1 MLEVNETYLDRLSEA
16 VYSLLNGRPAAP
28 VELPPDHP
36 QDELRQLAGYVNS
49 LIAEYGTLSAGIS
62 SVARGNLDFTIGKGK
77 LEALQQ
83 LKTLQG
89 NLRHLTWKTQRIAGG
104 DFEQKVDFMGDFS
117 SAFNSMTRQLK
128 EAFEKIEKQNEEL
141 SEAYRAYGCRNTEM
155 AQKVDEICTKY
166 GLNKVGDGISPDTT
180 EEMFTALDVRSM
192 VRDSGNEDVTTSNPS
207 YSADGNFEFWG
218 ATTVSGVDYP
228 IEYRVYRAMKQTLST
243 AYWEIENTSDYQW
256 SNYVTT
262 AGTDVLI
269 AVGQNNSLVLTD
281 TGDSVV
287 VIVVMNATTGDTQTG
302 KATLEAFANTFD
314 LSLAPRTRNAPVET
328 TAPTE
333 SGTAIPEAYQPVIAK
348 YATALTEHW
357 GGEACSNADI
367 SILVSYAT
375 SPSELGYALLD
386 LDNDGTDEL
395 VIANDAERQV
405 IYDLYSLVDGKLVHV
420 FTGWDRNSYELR
432 EGYRILN
439 IGSNGAASADY
450 VYCHLSNGQLV
461 TDSLIRFDAATDP
474 DHPWFRG
481 TGENDLAPIT
491 DENWSE
497 DEIYSAAASLPIAI
511 TSFADDSAGS
521 YDPSLAD
528 YEGYLS
534 TIDTSSI
541 KYYAL
546 RDLDGDG
553 QDELLLYNSGET
565 LMKVAAIQN
574 GTAQEILSG
583 NVLDLCEG
591 NVLEAWEGGSG
602 AEQRTYY
609 RVENHT
615 AVPFECIIYNIDEN
629 QCYRDS
635 SYDFYEENLTP
646 ITEEEYNRVVNTYP
660 GMSFWDCNPKPLEKM
675 NSADSSAGD
684 DAQLLANYGG
694 YLSSIDTY
702 WIKYYALRDL
712 DGDGQDELLL
722 FNRDKTL
729 SNVAGVLNGTARE
742 ILSGSSLYL
751 CAGNVLEYWG
761 EGSGGSGC
769 TYYQVENKTAVPIES
784 ITYRGNND
792 QWYRDRD
799 FDFMKEDLTPI
810 TNEEYQRIV
819 DSYPRMTMSD
829 CNARALPEI

>member
-1 MLEVNETYLDRLSEA
+1 MKSQVICGALNTVNPTPAQRARMRAALEAQLPAEKPHRRGAHQQKASSQRWWTIIPAAAALFA
-16 VYSLLNGRPAAP
+16 VVLLGIFVLGRTDKTPPSMSNVPTAPLTLESLL
-28 VELPPDHP
+28 
-36 QDELRQLAGYVNS
+36 
-49 LIAEYGTLSAGIS
+49 
-62 SVARGNLDFTIGKGK
+62 
-77 LEALQQ
+77 
-83 LKTLQG
+83 
-89 NLRHLTWKTQRIAGG
+89 
-104 DFEQKVDFMGDFS
+104 S
-117 SAFNSMTRQLK
+117 SANYKASMEIKDYVQSYNATGDVD
-128 EAFEKIEKQNEEL
+128 ETL

-180 EEMFTALDVRSM
+180 EEMFTALNVRSM
-192 VRDSGNEDVTTSNPS
+192 VKASGNGDVTTSNPS

-302 KATLEAFANTFD
+302 KAALEALANTFD
-314 LSLAPRTRNAPVET
+314 LSLAPRTQNAPVET

-348 YATALTEHW
+348 YVTALTEHW

-367 SILVSYAT
+367 SLLVSYAT

-497 DEIYSAAASLPIAI
+497 DEIYSAAASLPITI
-511 TSFADDSAGS
+511 TPFADASAGS
-521 YDPSLAD
+521 YDPALAD

-534 TIDTSSI
+534 IIDTSSI

-565 LMKVAAIQN
+565 LTKVAAIQN

-635 SYDFYEENLTP
+635 NYDFYEENLTP

-660 GMSFWDCNPKPLEKM
+660 GMSFWDCNPKPLEKI

-819 DSYPRMTMSD
+819 DTYPRMTMSD

>member
-1 MLEVNETYLDRLSEA
+1 MKSQVICDALNTVNLTPAQRARMRAALEAQLPAEKPHRRGAHQQKASSQRWWTII
-16 VYSLLNGRPAAP
+16 PAAAALFA
-28 VELPPDHP
+28 VVLLGIFVLGRTDKTPPSMSNVP
-36 QDELRQLAGYVNS
+36 TAPLTLES
-49 LIAEYGTLSAGIS
+49 L
-62 SVARGNLDFTIGKGK
+62 
-77 LEALQQ
+77 Q
-83 LKTLQG
+83 
-89 NLRHLTWKTQRIAGG
+89 
-104 DFEQKVDFMGDFS
+104 S
-117 SAFNSMTRQLK
+117 SANYKASMEIKDYVQSYNATGDVD
-128 EAFEKIEKQNEEL
+128 ETL

-166 GLNKVGDGISPDTT
+166 GLNKVGDEISPDTT
-180 EEMFTALDVRSM
+180 EEMFTALNVRSM
-192 VRDSGNEDVTTSNPS
+192 VKASGNGDVTTSNPS

-228 IEYRVYRAMKQTLST
+228 IEYRAYRAMKQTLST

-302 KATLEAFANTFD
+302 KAALEAFANTFD
-314 LSLAPRTRNAPVET
+314 LSLAPRTRNDPVET
-328 TAPTE
+328 TAPTAPTE
-333 SGTAIPEAYQPVIAK
+333 NGTAIPEAYQPVIAK
-348 YATALTEHW
+348 YVTALTEHW

-395 VIANDAERQV
+395 IIANDAERQV

-481 TGENDLAPIT
+481 TGENDLVPIT

-497 DEIYSAAASLPIAI
+497 DEIYSASASLPIAI

-521 YDPSLAD
+521 YDPALAD

-534 TIDTSSI
+534 IIDTSSI

-635 SYDFYEENLTP
+635 NYDFYEENLTP

-784 ITYRGNND
+784 ITYHGNND

-819 DSYPRMTMSD
+819 DTYPRMTMSD

>member
-1 MLEVNETYLDRLSEA
+1 MKSQVICDALNTVNPTPAQRARMRAALEAQLPAEKPHRRGAHQQKASSQRWWTII
-16 VYSLLNGRPAAP
+16 PAAAALFA
-28 VELPPDHP
+28 VVLLGIFVLGRTDKTPPSMSNVP
-36 QDELRQLAGYVNS
+36 TAPLTLES
-49 LIAEYGTLSAGIS
+49 L
-62 SVARGNLDFTIGKGK
+62 
-77 LEALQQ
+77 Q
-83 LKTLQG
+83 
-89 NLRHLTWKTQRIAGG
+89 
-104 DFEQKVDFMGDFS
+104 S
-117 SAFNSMTRQLK
+117 SANYKASMEIKDYVQGYNATGDVD
-128 EAFEKIEKQNEEL
+128 ETL

-180 EEMFTALDVRSM
+180 EEMFTALNVRSM
-192 VRDSGNEDVTTSNPS
+192 VRDSGNGDVTTSNPS

-302 KATLEAFANTFD
+302 KAALEAFANTFD
-314 LSLAPRTRNAPVET
+314 LSLAPRTQKAPVET

-348 YATALTEHW
+348 YITALTEHW

-367 SILVSYAT
+367 SLLVSYVT

-395 VIANDAERQV
+395 IIANDAERQV

-481 TGENDLAPIT
+481 TSENDLAPIT

-521 YDPSLAD
+521 YDPALAD

-565 LMKVAAIQN
+565 LTKVAAIQN

-583 NVLDLCEG
+583 NVLDLCKG
-591 NVLEAWEGGSG
+591 NVLEAWDGGSG

-635 SYDFYEENLTP
+635 NYDFYEENLTP

-660 GMSFWDCNPKPLEKM
+660 DMSFWDCNPKPLEKM
-675 NSADSSAGD
+675 NSADSSAAE
-684 DAQLLANYGG
+684 DAQLLANYEG

-819 DSYPRMTMSD
+819 DTYPRMTMSD

>member
-1 MLEVNETYLDRLSEA
+1 MKSQVICGALNTVNPTPAQRARMRAALEAQLPAEKPRRRGAHQQKASSQRWWTII
-16 VYSLLNGRPAAP
+16 PAAAALFA
-28 VELPPDHP
+28 VVLLGIFVLGRTDKTPPSMSNVP
-36 QDELRQLAGYVNS
+36 TAPLTLES
-49 LIAEYGTLSAGIS
+49 L
-62 SVARGNLDFTIGKGK
+62 
-77 LEALQQ
+77 Q
-83 LKTLQG
+83 
-89 NLRHLTWKTQRIAGG
+89 
-104 DFEQKVDFMGDFS
+104 S
-117 SAFNSMTRQLK
+117 SANYKASMEIKDYVQSYNATGDVD
-128 EAFEKIEKQNEEL
+128 ETL

-180 EEMFTALDVRSM
+180 EEMFTALNVRSM
-192 VRDSGNEDVTTSNPS
+192 VRDSGNGDVTTSNPS

-333 SGTAIPEAYQPVIAK
+333 SGTVIPEAYQPVIAK
-348 YATALTEHW
+348 YVTALTEHW

-395 VIANDAERQV
+395 IIANDAERQV

-497 DEIYSAAASLPIAI
+497 DEIYSAAASLPIVI
-511 TSFADDSAGS
+511 TPFADASAGS
-521 YDPSLAD
+521 YDPALAD

-635 SYDFYEENLTP
+635 NYDFYEENLTP

-675 NSADSSAGD
+675 NSADSSAAE

-784 ITYRGNND
+784 ITYHGNND

-819 DSYPRMTMSD
+819 DTYPRMTMSD

>member
-1 MLEVNETYLDRLSEA
+1 MKSQVICDALNTVNPTPAQRARMRAALEAQLPAEKPHRRGAHQQKASSQRWWTII
-16 VYSLLNGRPAAP
+16 PAAAALFA
-28 VELPPDHP
+28 VVLLGIFVLGRTDKTPPSMSNVP
-36 QDELRQLAGYVNS
+36 TEPLTLES
-49 LIAEYGTLSAGIS
+49 L
-62 SVARGNLDFTIGKGK
+62 
-77 LEALQQ
+77 Q
-83 LKTLQG
+83 
-89 NLRHLTWKTQRIAGG
+89 
-104 DFEQKVDFMGDFS
+104 S
-117 SAFNSMTRQLK
+117 SANYKASMEIKDYVQSYNATGDVD
-128 EAFEKIEKQNEEL
+128 ETL

-192 VRDSGNEDVTTSNPS
+192 VRDSGNGDVTTSNPS

-228 IEYRVYRAMKQTLST
+228 IEYRAYRAMKQTLST

-348 YATALTEHW
+348 YVTALTEHW

-367 SILVSYAT
+367 SLLVSYAT

-395 VIANDAERQV
+395 IIANDAERQV

-481 TGENDLAPIT
+481 TSENDLAPIT

-497 DEIYSAAASLPIAI
+497 DEIYSAAASLPIVI
-511 TSFADDSAGS
+511 TPFADASAGS
-521 YDPSLAD
+521 YDPALAD

-629 QCYRDS
+629 QCYRDNN
-635 SYDFYEENLTP
+635 YDFYEEDLTP

-675 NSADSSAGD
+675 NSADSSAAE

-819 DSYPRMTMSD
+819 DTYPRMTMSD

>member
-1 MLEVNETYLDRLSEA
+1 MKSQVICGALNTVNPTPAQRARMRAALEAQLPAEKPHRRGAHQQKASSQRWWTIIPAAAALFAVVLLGIFVLGRTDKTPPSMSNVPTAPLTLESLQSSANYKASMEIKDYVQSYNATGDVDETLSE
-16 VYSLLNGRPAAP
+16 S
-28 VELPPDHP
+28 
-36 QDELRQLAGYVNS
+36 
-49 LIAEYGTLSAGIS
+49 
-62 SVARGNLDFTIGKGK
+62 
-77 LEALQQ
+77 
-83 LKTLQG
+83 
-89 NLRHLTWKTQRIAGG
+89 
-104 DFEQKVDFMGDFS
+104 
-117 SAFNSMTRQLK
+117 
-128 EAFEKIEKQNEEL
+128 
-141 SEAYRAYGCRNTEM
+141 YRAYGCRNTEM

-180 EEMFTALDVRSM
+180 EEMFTALNVRSM
-192 VRDSGNEDVTTSNPS
+192 VKASGNGDVTTSNPS

-256 SNYVTT
+256 SNSVTT

-281 TGDSVV
+281 TGDSVI

-314 LSLAPRTRNAPVET
+314 LSLAPRTQNAPVET

-348 YATALTEHW
+348 YVTALTEHW

-367 SILVSYAT
+367 SILVSYVT

-432 EGYRILN
+432 EGFRILN

-521 YDPSLAD
+521 YAPALAD

-553 QDELLLYNSGET
+553 QNELLLYNSGET

-635 SYDFYEENLTP
+635 NYDFYEENLTP

-729 SNVAGVLNGTARE
+729 SNVAGVQNGTARE

-784 ITYRGNND
+784 ITYHGNND

-819 DSYPRMTMSD
+819 DTYPRMTMSD

>member
-1 MLEVNETYLDRLSEA
+1 MKSQVICDALNAVNPTPAQRARMRAALEAQLPAEKPHRRGAHQQKASSQRWWTII
-16 VYSLLNGRPAAP
+16 PAAAALFA
-28 VELPPDHP
+28 VVLLGIFVLGRTDKTPPSMSNVP
-36 QDELRQLAGYVNS
+36 TEPLTLES
-49 LIAEYGTLSAGIS
+49 L
-62 SVARGNLDFTIGKGK
+62 
-77 LEALQQ
+77 Q
-83 LKTLQG
+83 
-89 NLRHLTWKTQRIAGG
+89 
-104 DFEQKVDFMGDFS
+104 S
-117 SAFNSMTRQLK
+117 SANYKASMEIKDYVQSYNATGDVD
-128 EAFEKIEKQNEEL
+128 ETL

-180 EEMFTALDVRSM
+180 EEMFTALNVRSM
-192 VRDSGNEDVTTSNPS
+192 VKVSGNGDVTTSNPS

-228 IEYRVYRAMKQTLST
+228 IEYRVYRAMKQSLST

-302 KATLEAFANTFD
+302 KAALEAFANTFD

-348 YATALTEHW
+348 YVTALTEHW

-367 SILVSYAT
+367 SLLVSYAT

-395 VIANDAERQV
+395 IIANDAERQV

-497 DEIYSAAASLPIAI
+497 DEIYSTAASLPIAI
-511 TSFADDSAGS
+511 TSFADDSVGS
-521 YDPSLAD
+521 YDPALAD

-583 NVLDLCEG
+583 NVLDICEG

-635 SYDFYEENLTP
+635 NYDFYEENLMP

-769 TYYQVENKTAVPIES
+769 TYYQVENKAAVPIES
-784 ITYRGNND
+784 IIYRGNND

-819 DSYPRMTMSD
+819 DTYPRMTMSD

>member
-1 MLEVNETYLDRLSEA
+1 MKSQVICGALNTVNPTPAQRARMRAALEAQLPAEKPHRRGAHQQKASSQRWWTII
-16 VYSLLNGRPAAP
+16 PAAAALFA
-28 VELPPDHP
+28 VVLLGIFVLGRTDKTPPSMSNVP
-36 QDELRQLAGYVNS
+36 TEPLTLES
-49 LIAEYGTLSAGIS
+49 L
-62 SVARGNLDFTIGKGK
+62 
-77 LEALQQ
+77 Q
-83 LKTLQG
+83 
-89 NLRHLTWKTQRIAGG
+89 
-104 DFEQKVDFMGDFS
+104 S
-117 SAFNSMTRQLK
+117 SANYKASMEIKDYVQSYNATGDVD
-128 EAFEKIEKQNEEL
+128 ETL

-155 AQKVDEICTKY
+155 AQKVDETCTKY

-180 EEMFTALDVRSM
+180 EEMFTALNVRSM
-192 VRDSGNEDVTTSNPS
+192 VRDSGNGDVTTSNPS

-281 TGDSVV
+281 TGNSVV

-302 KATLEAFANTFD
+302 KATLEALANTFD

-348 YATALTEHW
+348 YVTALTEHW

-395 VIANDAERQV
+395 IIANDAERQV

-432 EGYRILN
+432 EGFRILN

-521 YDPSLAD
+521 YDPALAD

-565 LMKVAAIQN
+565 LTKVAAIQN

-635 SYDFYEENLTP
+635 NYDFYEENLTP

-792 QWYRDRD
+792 QWYRDRN

-819 DSYPRMTMSD
+819 DTYSRMTMSD

>member
-1 MLEVNETYLDRLSEA
+1 MKSQVICGALNTVNPTPAQRARMRAALEAQLPAEKPHRRGAHQQKASSQRWWTII
-16 VYSLLNGRPAAP
+16 PAAAAL
-28 VELPPDHP
+28 VAVVLLGIFVLGRTDKTPPSMSNVP
-36 QDELRQLAGYVNS
+36 TEPLTLES
-49 LIAEYGTLSAGIS
+49 L
-62 SVARGNLDFTIGKGK
+62 
-77 LEALQQ
+77 Q
-83 LKTLQG
+83 
-89 NLRHLTWKTQRIAGG
+89 
-104 DFEQKVDFMGDFS
+104 S
-117 SAFNSMTRQLK
+117 SANYKASMEIKDYVQSYNATGDVD
-128 EAFEKIEKQNEEL
+128 ETL

-166 GLNKVGDGISPDTT
+166 GLNKVGNGISPDTT
-180 EEMFTALDVRSM
+180 EEMFTALNVRSM
-192 VRDSGNEDVTTSNPS
+192 VRDSGNGDVTTSNPS

-218 ATTVSGVDYP
+218 ATTVSGVDYA
-228 IEYRVYRAMKQTLST
+228 IEYRAYRAMKQTLST

-269 AVGQNNSLVLTD
+269 AVGQSNSLVLTD

-302 KATLEAFANTFD
+302 KAALEAFANTFD

-348 YATALTEHW
+348 YVTALTEHW

-367 SILVSYAT
+367 SLLVSYAT

-395 VIANDAERQV
+395 IIANDAERQV

-497 DEIYSAAASLPIAI
+497 DEIYSTAASLPIAI
-511 TSFADDSAGS
+511 TSFADDSVGS
-521 YDPSLAD
+521 YDPALAD

-602 AEQRTYY
+602 AEKRTYY

-635 SYDFYEENLTP
+635 NYDFYEENLTP

-819 DSYPRMTMSD
+819 DTYPRMTMSD

>member
-1 MLEVNETYLDRLSEA
+1 MKSQVICDALNTVNPTPAQRARMRAALEAQLPAEKPHRRGAHQQKASTPRWWTIIPAAAALFAVVLLGIFVLGRTDKTPPSMSNVPTAALTLESLQSSANYKASMEIKDYVQSCNATGDVDETLSE
-16 VYSLLNGRPAAP
+16 S
-28 VELPPDHP
+28 
-36 QDELRQLAGYVNS
+36 
-49 LIAEYGTLSAGIS
+49 
-62 SVARGNLDFTIGKGK
+62 
-77 LEALQQ
+77 
-83 LKTLQG
+83 
-89 NLRHLTWKTQRIAGG
+89 
-104 DFEQKVDFMGDFS
+104 
-117 SAFNSMTRQLK
+117 
-128 EAFEKIEKQNEEL
+128 
-141 SEAYRAYGCRNTEM
+141 YRAYGCRNTEM

-180 EEMFTALDVRSM
+180 EEMFTALNVRSM
-192 VRDSGNEDVTTSNPS
+192 VRDSGNGDVTTSNPS

-314 LSLAPRTRNAPVET
+314 LSLAPRTQNAPVET

-348 YATALTEHW
+348 YVTALTEHW

-395 VIANDAERQV
+395 IIANDAERQV
-405 IYDLYSLVDGKLVHV
+405 IYDLYSLVNGKLVHV

-432 EGYRILN
+432 EGFRILN

-497 DEIYSAAASLPIAI
+497 DEVYNSAASLPIAI
-511 TSFADDSAGS
+511 TPFADNSAGS
-521 YDPSLAD
+521 YDPALAD

-546 RDLDGDG
+546 CDLDGDG

-565 LMKVAAIQN
+565 LTKVAAIQN
-574 GTAQEILSG
+574 GIAQEILSG
-583 NVLDLCEG
+583 NVLALCEG
-591 NVLEAWEGGSG
+591 NVLEEWDGGSG
-602 AEQRTYY
+602 AERRTYY

-635 SYDFYEENLTP
+635 NYDFYEENLTP

-675 NSADSSAGD
+675 NSADSSAAE

-819 DSYPRMTMSD
+819 DTYPRMTMSD

>member
-1 MLEVNETYLDRLSEA
+1 MKSQVICDALNTVNLTPAQRARMRAALEAQLPAEKSHRRGAHQQKASSQRWWTII
-16 VYSLLNGRPAAP
+16 PAAAALFA
-28 VELPPDHP
+28 VVLLGIFVLGRTDKTPPSMSNVP
-36 QDELRQLAGYVNS
+36 TAPLTLES
-49 LIAEYGTLSAGIS
+49 L
-62 SVARGNLDFTIGKGK
+62 
-77 LEALQQ
+77 Q
-83 LKTLQG
+83 
-89 NLRHLTWKTQRIAGG
+89 
-104 DFEQKVDFMGDFS
+104 S
-117 SAFNSMTRQLK
+117 SANYKASMEIKDYVQGYNATGDVD
-128 EAFEKIEKQNEEL
+128 ETL

-180 EEMFTALDVRSM
+180 EEMFTALNVRSM
-192 VRDSGNEDVTTSNPS
+192 VKASGNGDVTTSNPS

-218 ATTVSGVDYP
+218 ATRVSGVDYA
-228 IEYRVYRAMKQTLST
+228 IEYRAYRAMKQTLST

-302 KATLEAFANTFD
+302 KAALEAFANTFD
-314 LSLAPRTRNAPVET
+314 LSLAPRTQKAPVET

-333 SGTAIPEAYQPVIAK
+333 SGTAIPEAYQPVVAK
-348 YATALTEHW
+348 YVTALTEHW

-395 VIANDAERQV
+395 IIANDAERQV

-432 EGYRILN
+432 EGFRILN

-481 TGENDLAPIT
+481 TSENDLAPIT

-521 YDPSLAD
+521 YDPALAD

-583 NVLDLCEG
+583 NVLDICEG

-635 SYDFYEENLTP
+635 NYDFYEENLTP

-675 NSADSSAGD
+675 NSADSSAAE

-819 DSYPRMTMSD
+819 DTYPRMTMSD

>member
-1 MLEVNETYLDRLSEA
+1 MKSQVICDALNTVNPTPAQRARMRAALEAQLPAEKPHRRGAHQQKASSQRWWTII
-16 VYSLLNGRPAAP
+16 PAAAALFA
-28 VELPPDHP
+28 VVLLGIFVLGRTDKTPPSMSNVP
-36 QDELRQLAGYVNS
+36 TAPLTLES
-49 LIAEYGTLSAGIS
+49 L
-62 SVARGNLDFTIGKGK
+62 
-77 LEALQQ
+77 Q
-83 LKTLQG
+83 
-89 NLRHLTWKTQRIAGG
+89 
-104 DFEQKVDFMGDFS
+104 S
-117 SAFNSMTRQLK
+117 SANYKASMEIKDYVQSYNATGDVD
-128 EAFEKIEKQNEEL
+128 ETL

-192 VRDSGNEDVTTSNPS
+192 VRDSGNGDVTTSNPS

-348 YATALTEHW
+348 YVTALTEHW

-367 SILVSYAT
+367 SLLVSYAT

-395 VIANDAERQV
+395 IIANDAERQV

-497 DEIYSAAASLPIAI
+497 DEIYSAAASLPIVI
-511 TSFADDSAGS
+511 TPFADASAGS
-521 YDPSLAD
+521 YDPALAD

-565 LMKVAAIQN
+565 LTKVAAIQN

-629 QCYRDS
+629 QCYRDNN
-635 SYDFYEENLTP
+635 YDFYEEDLTP

-675 NSADSSAGD
+675 NSADSSAAE

-784 ITYRGNND
+784 ITYHGNND

>member
-1 MLEVNETYLDRLSEA
+1 MKSQVICGALNTVNPTPAQRARMRAALEAQLPAEKPPRRGAHQQKASSQRWWTII
-16 VYSLLNGRPAAP
+16 PAAAALFA
-28 VELPPDHP
+28 VVLLGIFVLGRTDKTPPSMSNVP
-36 QDELRQLAGYVNS
+36 TAPLTLES
-49 LIAEYGTLSAGIS
+49 L
-62 SVARGNLDFTIGKGK
+62 
-77 LEALQQ
+77 Q
-83 LKTLQG
+83 
-89 NLRHLTWKTQRIAGG
+89 
-104 DFEQKVDFMGDFS
+104 S
-117 SAFNSMTRQLK
+117 SANYKASMEIKDYVQSYNATGDVD
-128 EAFEKIEKQNEEL
+128 ETL

-166 GLNKVGDGISPDTT
+166 GLNKVGNGISPDTT
-180 EEMFTALDVRSM
+180 EEMFTALNVRSM
-192 VRDSGNEDVTTSNPS
+192 VRDSGNGDVTTSNPS

-314 LSLAPRTRNAPVET
+314 LSLAPRTQNAPVET

-348 YATALTEHW
+348 YVTALTEHW

-367 SILVSYAT
+367 SLLVSYAT

-395 VIANDAERQV
+395 IIANDAERQV

-432 EGYRILN
+432 EGFRILN

-497 DEIYSAAASLPIAI
+497 DEIYSTAASLPIAI
-511 TSFADDSAGS
+511 TPFADASAGS
-521 YDPSLAD
+521 YDPALAD

-629 QCYRDS
+629 QCYRDNN
-635 SYDFYEENLTP
+635 YDFYEEDLTP

-675 NSADSSAGD
+675 NSADSSAAE

-784 ITYRGNND
+784 ITYHGNND

-819 DSYPRMTMSD
+819 DTYPRMTMSD

>member
-1 MLEVNETYLDRLSEA
+1 MKSQVICGALNTVNPTPAQRARMRAALEAQLPAEKPRRRGAHQQKASSQRWWTII
-16 VYSLLNGRPAAP
+16 PAAAALFA
-28 VELPPDHP
+28 VVLLGIFVLGRTDKTPPSMSNVP
-36 QDELRQLAGYVNS
+36 TAPLTLES
-49 LIAEYGTLSAGIS
+49 L
-62 SVARGNLDFTIGKGK
+62 
-77 LEALQQ
+77 Q
-83 LKTLQG
+83 
-89 NLRHLTWKTQRIAGG
+89 
-104 DFEQKVDFMGDFS
+104 S
-117 SAFNSMTRQLK
+117 SANYKASMEIKDYVQSYNATGDVD
-128 EAFEKIEKQNEEL
+128 ETL

-180 EEMFTALDVRSM
+180 EEMFTALNVRSM
-192 VRDSGNEDVTTSNPS
+192 VKASGNGDVTTSNPS

-228 IEYRVYRAMKQTLST
+228 IEYRAYRAMKQTLST

-302 KATLEAFANTFD
+302 KAALEAFANTFD
-314 LSLAPRTRNAPVET
+314 LSLAPRTRNDPVET
-328 TAPTE
+328 TAPTAPTE
-333 SGTAIPEAYQPVIAK
+333 NGTAIPEAYQPVIAK
-348 YATALTEHW
+348 YVTALTEHW

-395 VIANDAERQV
+395 IIANDAERQV

-481 TGENDLAPIT
+481 TGENDLVPIT

-497 DEIYSAAASLPIAI
+497 DEIYSASASLPIAI

-521 YDPSLAD
+521 YDPALAD

-534 TIDTSSI
+534 IIDTSSI

-635 SYDFYEENLTP
+635 NYDFYEENLTP

-784 ITYRGNND
+784 ITYHGNND

-819 DSYPRMTMSD
+819 DTYPRMTMSD

>member
-1 MLEVNETYLDRLSEA
+1 MKSQVICGALNTVNPTPAQRARMRAALEAQLPAEKPHRRGAHQQKASSQRWWTII
-16 VYSLLNGRPAAP
+16 PAAAALFA
-28 VELPPDHP
+28 VVLLGIFVLGRTDKTPPSMSNVP
-36 QDELRQLAGYVNS
+36 TAPLTLES
-49 LIAEYGTLSAGIS
+49 L
-62 SVARGNLDFTIGKGK
+62 
-77 LEALQQ
+77 Q
-83 LKTLQG
+83 
-89 NLRHLTWKTQRIAGG
+89 
-104 DFEQKVDFMGDFS
+104 S
-117 SAFNSMTRQLK
+117 SANYKASMEIKDYVQSYNATGDVD
-128 EAFEKIEKQNEEL
+128 ETL

-180 EEMFTALDVRSM
+180 EEMFTALNVRSM
-192 VRDSGNEDVTTSNPS
+192 VRDSGNGDVTTSNPS

-228 IEYRVYRAMKQTLST
+228 IEYRAYRAMKQTLST

-281 TGDSVV
+281 TGNSVV

-302 KATLEAFANTFD
+302 KAALEAFANTFD

-348 YATALTEHW
+348 YITALTEHW

-497 DEIYSAAASLPIAI
+497 DEIYSASASLPIAI

-521 YDPSLAD
+521 YDPALAD

-541 KYYAL
+541 DYYAL

-635 SYDFYEENLTP
+635 NYDFYEENLTP

-819 DSYPRMTMSD
+819 DTYSRMTMSD

>member
-1 MLEVNETYLDRLSEA
+1 MKSQVICGALNTVNPTPAQRARMRAALEAQLPAEKPHRRGAHQQKASSQRWWTII
-16 VYSLLNGRPAAP
+16 PAAAALFA
-28 VELPPDHP
+28 VVLLGIFVLGRTDKTPPSMSNVP
-36 QDELRQLAGYVNS
+36 TAPLTLES
-49 LIAEYGTLSAGIS
+49 L
-62 SVARGNLDFTIGKGK
+62 
-77 LEALQQ
+77 Q
-83 LKTLQG
+83 
-89 NLRHLTWKTQRIAGG
+89 
-104 DFEQKVDFMGDFS
+104 S
-117 SAFNSMTRQLK
+117 SANYKASMEIKDYVQSYNATGDVD
-128 EAFEKIEKQNEEL
+128 ETL

-192 VRDSGNEDVTTSNPS
+192 VRDSGNGDVTTSNPS

-348 YATALTEHW
+348 YVTALTEHW

-367 SILVSYAT
+367 SLLVSYAT

-395 VIANDAERQV
+395 IIANDAERQV

-497 DEIYSAAASLPIAI
+497 DEIYSAAASLPIVI
-511 TSFADDSAGS
+511 TPFADASAGS
-521 YDPSLAD
+521 YDPALAD

-565 LMKVAAIQN
+565 LTKVAAIQN

-635 SYDFYEENLTP
+635 NYDFYEENLTP

-660 GMSFWDCNPKPLEKM
+660 GMSFWDCNPKPLEKI
-675 NSADSSAGD
+675 NSADSSAAE

-819 DSYPRMTMSD
+819 DTYPRMTMSD

>member
-1 MLEVNETYLDRLSEA
+1 MKSQVICDALNTVNPTPAQRARMRAALEAQLPAEKPHRRGAHQQKASTPRWWTIIPAAAALFAVVLLGIFVLGRTDKTPPSMSNVPTAPLTLESLQSSANYKASMEIKDYVQSYNATGDVDETLSE
-16 VYSLLNGRPAAP
+16 S
-28 VELPPDHP
+28 
-36 QDELRQLAGYVNS
+36 
-49 LIAEYGTLSAGIS
+49 
-62 SVARGNLDFTIGKGK
+62 
-77 LEALQQ
+77 
-83 LKTLQG
+83 
-89 NLRHLTWKTQRIAGG
+89 
-104 DFEQKVDFMGDFS
+104 
-117 SAFNSMTRQLK
+117 
-128 EAFEKIEKQNEEL
+128 
-141 SEAYRAYGCRNTEM
+141 YRAYGCRNTEM

-180 EEMFTALDVRSM
+180 EEMFTALNVRSM
-192 VRDSGNEDVTTSNPS
+192 VKASGNGDVTTSNPS

-218 ATTVSGVDYP
+218 ATAVSGVDYP

-281 TGDSVV
+281 TGDSVI

-348 YATALTEHW
+348 YVTALTEHW

-395 VIANDAERQV
+395 IIANDAERQV
-405 IYDLYSLVDGKLVHV
+405 IYDLYSLVNGKLVHV

-432 EGYRILN
+432 EGFRILN

-497 DEIYSAAASLPIAI
+497 DEVYNSAASLPIAI
-511 TSFADDSAGS
+511 TPFADNSAGS
-521 YDPSLAD
+521 YDPALAD

-546 RDLDGDG
+546 CDLDGDG

-565 LMKVAAIQN
+565 LTKVAAIQN
-574 GTAQEILSG
+574 GIAQEILSG
-583 NVLDLCEG
+583 NVLALCEG
-591 NVLEAWEGGSG
+591 NVLEEWDGGSG
-602 AEQRTYY
+602 AERRTYY

-635 SYDFYEENLTP
+635 NYDFYEENLTP

-675 NSADSSAGD
+675 NSADSSAAE

-819 DSYPRMTMSD
+819 DTYPRMTMSD

>member
-1 MLEVNETYLDRLSEA
+1 MKSQVICDALNTVNPTPAQIARMRAALEAQLPAEKPHRRGAHQQKVSSQRWWTII
-16 VYSLLNGRPAAP
+16 PAAAALFA
-28 VELPPDHP
+28 VVLLGIFVLGRTDKTPPSMSNVP
-36 QDELRQLAGYVNS
+36 TEPLTLES
-49 LIAEYGTLSAGIS
+49 L
-62 SVARGNLDFTIGKGK
+62 
-77 LEALQQ
+77 Q
-83 LKTLQG
+83 
-89 NLRHLTWKTQRIAGG
+89 
-104 DFEQKVDFMGDFS
+104 S
-117 SAFNSMTRQLK
+117 SANYKASMEIKDYVQSYNATGDVD
-128 EAFEKIEKQNEEL
+128 ETL

-166 GLNKVGDGISPDTT
+166 GLNKVGNGISPDTT
-180 EEMFTALDVRSM
+180 EEMFTALNVRSM
-192 VRDSGNEDVTTSNPS
+192 VRDSGNGDVTTSNPS

-218 ATTVSGVDYP
+218 ATTVSGVDYA
-228 IEYRVYRAMKQTLST
+228 IEYRAYRAMKQTLST

-269 AVGQNNSLVLTD
+269 AVGQSNSLVLTD

-302 KATLEAFANTFD
+302 KAALEAFANTFD

-348 YATALTEHW
+348 YVTALTEHW

-367 SILVSYAT
+367 SLLVSYAT

-395 VIANDAERQV
+395 IIANDAERQV

-497 DEIYSAAASLPIAI
+497 DEIYSTAASLPIAI
-511 TSFADDSAGS
+511 TSFADDSVGS
-521 YDPSLAD
+521 YDPARAD

-635 SYDFYEENLTP
+635 NYDFYEENLTP

-675 NSADSSAGD
+675 NSADSSAAE

-819 DSYPRMTMSD
+819 DTYPRMTMSD

>member
-1 MLEVNETYLDRLSEA
+1 MKSQVICDALNAVNPTPAQRARMRAALEAQLPAEKPHRRGAHQQKASSQRWWTII
-16 VYSLLNGRPAAP
+16 PAAAALFA
-28 VELPPDHP
+28 VVLLGIFVLGRTDKTPPSMSNVP
-36 QDELRQLAGYVNS
+36 TEPLTLES
-49 LIAEYGTLSAGIS
+49 L
-62 SVARGNLDFTIGKGK
+62 
-77 LEALQQ
+77 Q
-83 LKTLQG
+83 
-89 NLRHLTWKTQRIAGG
+89 
-104 DFEQKVDFMGDFS
+104 S
-117 SAFNSMTRQLK
+117 SANYKASMEIKDYVQSYNATGDVD
-128 EAFEKIEKQNEEL
+128 ETL

-180 EEMFTALDVRSM
+180 EEMFTALNVRSM
-192 VRDSGNEDVTTSNPS
+192 VKVSGNGDVTTSNPS

-228 IEYRVYRAMKQTLST
+228 IEYRVYRAMKQSLST

-302 KATLEAFANTFD
+302 KAALEAFANTFD

-348 YATALTEHW
+348 YVTALTEHW

-367 SILVSYAT
+367 SLLVSYVT

-395 VIANDAERQV
+395 IIANDAERQV

-497 DEIYSAAASLPIAI
+497 DEIYSTAASLPIAI
-511 TSFADDSAGS
+511 TSFADDSVGS
-521 YDPSLAD
+521 YDPALAD

-583 NVLDLCEG
+583 NVLDICEG

-635 SYDFYEENLTP
+635 NYDFYEENLTP

-675 NSADSSAGD
+675 NSADSSAAE

-792 QWYRDRD
+792 QWYRDGD

-819 DSYPRMTMSD
+819 DTYPRMTMSD

>member
-1 MLEVNETYLDRLSEA
+1 MKSQVICDALNAVNPTPAQRARMRAALEAQLPAEKPPRRGAHQQKASSQRWWTII
-16 VYSLLNGRPAAP
+16 PAAAALFA
-28 VELPPDHP
+28 VVLLGIFVLGRTDKTPPSMSNVP
-36 QDELRQLAGYVNS
+36 TAPLTLES
-49 LIAEYGTLSAGIS
+49 L
-62 SVARGNLDFTIGKGK
+62 
-77 LEALQQ
+77 Q
-83 LKTLQG
+83 
-89 NLRHLTWKTQRIAGG
+89 
-104 DFEQKVDFMGDFS
+104 S
-117 SAFNSMTRQLK
+117 SANYKASMEIKDYVQSYNATGDVD
-128 EAFEKIEKQNEEL
+128 ETL

-166 GLNKVGDGISPDTT
+166 GLNKVGNGISPDTT
-180 EEMFTALDVRSM
+180 EEMFTALNVRSM
-192 VRDSGNEDVTTSNPS
+192 VKASGNGDVTTSNPS

-218 ATTVSGVDYP
+218 AITVSGVDYP

-314 LSLAPRTRNAPVET
+314 LSLAPRTQNAPVET

-348 YATALTEHW
+348 YVTALTEHW

-367 SILVSYAT
+367 SLLVSYAT

-395 VIANDAERQV
+395 IIANDAERQV

-432 EGYRILN
+432 EGFRILN

-497 DEIYSAAASLPIAI
+497 DEIYSTAASLPIAI
-511 TSFADDSAGS
+511 TPFADASAGS
-521 YDPSLAD
+521 YDPALAD

-635 SYDFYEENLTP
+635 NYDFYEENLTP

-675 NSADSSAGD
+675 NSADSSAAE

-784 ITYRGNND
+784 ITYHGNND

-819 DSYPRMTMSD
+819 DTYPRMTMSD

>member
-1 MLEVNETYLDRLSEA
+1 MKSQVICDALNTVNPTPAQIARMRAALEAQLPAEKPHRRGAHQQKVSSQRWWTII
-16 VYSLLNGRPAAP
+16 PAAAALFA
-28 VELPPDHP
+28 VVLLGIFVLGRTDKTPPSMSNVP
-36 QDELRQLAGYVNS
+36 TAPLTLES
-49 LIAEYGTLSAGIS
+49 L
-62 SVARGNLDFTIGKGK
+62 
-77 LEALQQ
+77 Q
-83 LKTLQG
+83 
-89 NLRHLTWKTQRIAGG
+89 
-104 DFEQKVDFMGDFS
+104 S
-117 SAFNSMTRQLK
+117 SANYKASMEIKDYVQSYNATGDVD
-128 EAFEKIEKQNEEL
+128 ETL

-192 VRDSGNEDVTTSNPS
+192 VRDSGNGDVTTSNPS

-314 LSLAPRTRNAPVET
+314 LSLAPRTRNAPAET

-348 YATALTEHW
+348 YVTALTEHW

-367 SILVSYAT
+367 SLLVSYAT

-395 VIANDAERQV
+395 IIANDAERQV

-497 DEIYSAAASLPIAI
+497 DEIYSAAASLPIVI
-511 TSFADDSAGS
+511 TPFADASAGS
-521 YDPSLAD
+521 YDPALAD

-565 LMKVAAIQN
+565 LTKVAAIQN

-635 SYDFYEENLTP
+635 NYDFYEENLTP

-660 GMSFWDCNPKPLEKM
+660 GMSFWDCNPKPLEKI
-675 NSADSSAGD
+675 NSADSSAAE

-819 DSYPRMTMSD
+819 DTYPRMTMSD

>member
-1 MLEVNETYLDRLSEA
+1 MKSQVICDALNTVNPTPAQRARMRAALEAQLPAEKPHRRGAHQQKASSQRWWTII
-16 VYSLLNGRPAAP
+16 PAAAALFA
-28 VELPPDHP
+28 VVLLGIFVLGRTDKTPPSMSNVP
-36 QDELRQLAGYVNS
+36 TAPLTLES
-49 LIAEYGTLSAGIS
+49 L
-62 SVARGNLDFTIGKGK
+62 
-77 LEALQQ
+77 Q
-83 LKTLQG
+83 
-89 NLRHLTWKTQRIAGG
+89 
-104 DFEQKVDFMGDFS
+104 S
-117 SAFNSMTRQLK
+117 SANYKASMEIKDYVQSYNATGDVD
-128 EAFEKIEKQNEEL
+128 ETL

-192 VRDSGNEDVTTSNPS
+192 VKASGNGDVTTSNPS

-218 ATTVSGVDYP
+218 AITVSGVDYP

-302 KATLEAFANTFD
+302 KAALEALANTFD

-333 SGTAIPEAYQPVIAK
+333 RGTAIPEAYQPVIAK
-348 YATALTEHW
+348 YVTALTEHW

-367 SILVSYAT
+367 SLLVSYAT

-432 EGYRILN
+432 EDFRILN

-481 TGENDLAPIT
+481 TSENDLAPIT

-497 DEIYSAAASLPIAI
+497 DEVYNSAASLPIAI
-511 TSFADDSAGS
+511 TPFADNSAGS
-521 YDPSLAD
+521 YDPALAD

-565 LMKVAAIQN
+565 LTKVAAIQN

-635 SYDFYEENLTP
+635 NYDFYEENLTP

-675 NSADSSAGD
+675 NSADSSAAE

-769 TYYQVENKTAVPIES
+769 TYYQVENKAAVPIES

-810 TNEEYQRIV
+810 TNEEHQRIV
-819 DSYPRMTMSD
+819 DTYPRMTMSD

>member
-1 MLEVNETYLDRLSEA
+1 MKSQVICGALNTVNPTPAQRARMRAALEAQLPAEKPPRRGAHQQKASSQRWWTII
-16 VYSLLNGRPAAP
+16 PAAAALFA
-28 VELPPDHP
+28 VVLLGIFVLGRTDKTPPSMSNVP
-36 QDELRQLAGYVNS
+36 TAPLTLES
-49 LIAEYGTLSAGIS
+49 L
-62 SVARGNLDFTIGKGK
+62 
-77 LEALQQ
+77 Q
-83 LKTLQG
+83 
-89 NLRHLTWKTQRIAGG
+89 
-104 DFEQKVDFMGDFS
+104 S
-117 SAFNSMTRQLK
+117 SANYKASMEIKDYVQSYNATGDVD
-128 EAFEKIEKQNEEL
+128 ETL

-180 EEMFTALDVRSM
+180 EEMFTALNVRSM
-192 VRDSGNEDVTTSNPS
+192 VKASGNGDVTTSNPS

-218 ATTVSGVDYP
+218 AITVSGVDYP

-314 LSLAPRTRNAPVET
+314 LSLAPRTQNAPVET

-348 YATALTEHW
+348 YVTALTEHW

-367 SILVSYAT
+367 SLLVSYAT

-395 VIANDAERQV
+395 IIANDAERQV

-432 EGYRILN
+432 EGFRILN

-497 DEIYSAAASLPIAI
+497 DEIYSTAASLPIAI
-511 TSFADDSAGS
+511 TPFADASAGS
-521 YDPSLAD
+521 YDPALAD

-591 NVLEAWEGGSG
+591 NVLEEWDGGSG

-635 SYDFYEENLTP
+635 NYDFYEENLTP

-675 NSADSSAGD
+675 NSADSSAAE

-784 ITYRGNND
+784 ITYHGNND

-819 DSYPRMTMSD
+819 DTYPRMTMSD

>member
-1 MLEVNETYLDRLSEA
+1 MKSQVICGALNTVNPTPAQRARMRAALEAQLPAEKPHRRGAHQQKASSQRWWTIIPAAAALFA
-16 VYSLLNGRPAAP
+16 VVLLGIFVLGRTDKTPPSMSNVPTEPLTLESLLSLANYKASMEIKDYVQSYNATGD
-28 VELPPDHP
+28 V
-36 QDELRQLAGYVNS
+36 DE
-49 LIAEYGTLSAGIS
+49 T
-62 SVARGNLDFTIGKGK
+62 
-77 LEALQQ
+77 
-83 LKTLQG
+83 
-89 NLRHLTWKTQRIAGG
+89 
-104 DFEQKVDFMGDFS
+104 
-117 SAFNSMTRQLK
+117 
-128 EAFEKIEKQNEEL
+128 L

-180 EEMFTALDVRSM
+180 EEMFTALNVRSM
-192 VRDSGNEDVTTSNPS
+192 VKASGNGDVTTSNPS

-243 AYWEIENTSDYQW
+243 AYWEIENTSDYRW

-269 AVGQNNSLVLTD
+269 AVGQSNSLVLTD

-302 KATLEAFANTFD
+302 KAALETFANTFD
-314 LSLAPRTRNAPVET
+314 LSLAPRTQNAPVET

-333 SGTAIPEAYQPVIAK
+333 NGTAIPEAYQPVIAK
-348 YATALTEHW
+348 YVTALTEHW

-367 SILVSYAT
+367 SILVSYVT

-395 VIANDAERQV
+395 VITNDAERQV

-432 EGYRILN
+432 EGFRILN

-511 TSFADDSAGS
+511 TPFADASAGS
-521 YDPSLAD
+521 YDPALAD

-541 KYYAL
+541 DYYAL

-635 SYDFYEENLTP
+635 NYDFYEENLTP

-819 DSYPRMTMSD
+819 DTYSRMTMSD

>member
-1 MLEVNETYLDRLSEA
+1 MKSQVICDALNTVNPTPAQRARMRAALEAQLPAEKPHRRGAHQQKASSQRWWTII
-16 VYSLLNGRPAAP
+16 PAAAALFA
-28 VELPPDHP
+28 VVLLGIFVLGRTDKTPPSMSNVP
-36 QDELRQLAGYVNS
+36 TAPLTLES
-49 LIAEYGTLSAGIS
+49 L
-62 SVARGNLDFTIGKGK
+62 
-77 LEALQQ
+77 Q
-83 LKTLQG
+83 
-89 NLRHLTWKTQRIAGG
+89 
-104 DFEQKVDFMGDFS
+104 S
-117 SAFNSMTRQLK
+117 SANYKASMEIKDYVQSYNATGDVD
-128 EAFEKIEKQNEEL
+128 ETL

-192 VRDSGNEDVTTSNPS
+192 VRDSGNGDVTTSNPS

-348 YATALTEHW
+348 YVTALTEHW

-367 SILVSYAT
+367 SLLVSYAT

-395 VIANDAERQV
+395 IIANDAERQV

-497 DEIYSAAASLPIAI
+497 DEIYSAAASLPIVI
-511 TSFADDSAGS
+511 TPFADASAGS
-521 YDPSLAD
+521 YDPALAD

-565 LMKVAAIQN
+565 LTKVAAIQN

-615 AVPFECIIYNIDEN
+615 AVPFECIIYNVDEN
-629 QCYRDS
+629 QCYRDNN
-635 SYDFYEENLTP
+635 YDFYEEDLTP

-742 ILSGSSLYL
+742 ILNGSSLYL

-819 DSYPRMTMSD
+819 DTYPRMTMSD

>member
-1 MLEVNETYLDRLSEA
+1 MKSQVICGALNTVNPTPAQRARMRAALEAQLPAEKPPRRGAHQQKASSQRWWTII
-16 VYSLLNGRPAAP
+16 PAAAALFA
-28 VELPPDHP
+28 VVLLGIFVLGRTDKTPPSMSNVP
-36 QDELRQLAGYVNS
+36 TEPLTLES
-49 LIAEYGTLSAGIS
+49 L
-62 SVARGNLDFTIGKGK
+62 
-77 LEALQQ
+77 Q
-83 LKTLQG
+83 
-89 NLRHLTWKTQRIAGG
+89 
-104 DFEQKVDFMGDFS
+104 S
-117 SAFNSMTRQLK
+117 SANYKASMEIKDYVQSYNATGDVD
-128 EAFEKIEKQNEEL
+128 ETL

-180 EEMFTALDVRSM
+180 EEMFTALNVRSM
-192 VRDSGNEDVTTSNPS
+192 VKASGNGDVTTSNPS

-228 IEYRVYRAMKQTLST
+228 IEYRAYRAMKQTLST

-269 AVGQNNSLVLTD
+269 AAGQSNSLVLTD

-302 KATLEAFANTFD
+302 KAALEAFANTFD
-314 LSLAPRTRNAPVET
+314 LSLAPRTRNDPVET
-328 TAPTE
+328 TAPTAPTE
-333 SGTAIPEAYQPVIAK
+333 NGTAIPEAYQPVIAK
-348 YATALTEHW
+348 YVTALTEHW

-497 DEIYSAAASLPIAI
+497 DEIYSAAASLPITI
-511 TSFADDSAGS
+511 TPFADASAGS
-521 YDPSLAD
+521 YDPALAD

-534 TIDTSSI
+534 IIDTSSI

-635 SYDFYEENLTP
+635 NYDFYEENLTP

-675 NSADSSAGD
+675 NSADSSAAE

-819 DSYPRMTMSD
+819 DTYPRMTMSD

>member
-1 MLEVNETYLDRLSEA
+1 MKSQVICDALNAVNPTPAQRARMRAALEAQLPAEKPHRRGAHQQKASSQRWWTII
-16 VYSLLNGRPAAP
+16 PAAAALFA
-28 VELPPDHP
+28 VVLLGIFVLGRTDKTPPSMSNVP
-36 QDELRQLAGYVNS
+36 TEPLTLES
-49 LIAEYGTLSAGIS
+49 L
-62 SVARGNLDFTIGKGK
+62 
-77 LEALQQ
+77 Q
-83 LKTLQG
+83 
-89 NLRHLTWKTQRIAGG
+89 
-104 DFEQKVDFMGDFS
+104 S
-117 SAFNSMTRQLK
+117 SANYKASMEIKDYVQSYNATGDVD
-128 EAFEKIEKQNEEL
+128 ETL

-180 EEMFTALDVRSM
+180 EEMFTALNVRSM
-192 VRDSGNEDVTTSNPS
+192 VKVSGNGDVTTSNPS

-228 IEYRVYRAMKQTLST
+228 IEYRVYRAMKQSLST

-302 KATLEAFANTFD
+302 KAALEAFANTFD

-348 YATALTEHW
+348 YVTALTEHW

-367 SILVSYAT
+367 SLLVSYAT

-395 VIANDAERQV
+395 IIANDAERQV

-497 DEIYSAAASLPIAI
+497 DEIYSTAASLPIAI
-511 TSFADDSAGS
+511 TSFADDSVGS
-521 YDPSLAD
+521 YDPALAD

-583 NVLDLCEG
+583 NVLDICEG

-635 SYDFYEENLTP
+635 NYDFYEENLTP

-660 GMSFWDCNPKPLEKM
+660 GMSFWDCNPKLLEKM

-819 DSYPRMTMSD
+819 DTYPRMTMSD

>member
-1 MLEVNETYLDRLSEA
+1 MKSQVICGALNTVNPTPAQRARMRAALEAQLPAEKPPRRGAHQQKASSQRWWTII
-16 VYSLLNGRPAAP
+16 PAAAALFA
-28 VELPPDHP
+28 VVLLGIFVLGRTDKTPPSMSNVP
-36 QDELRQLAGYVNS
+36 TAPLTLES
-49 LIAEYGTLSAGIS
+49 L
-62 SVARGNLDFTIGKGK
+62 
-77 LEALQQ
+77 Q
-83 LKTLQG
+83 
-89 NLRHLTWKTQRIAGG
+89 
-104 DFEQKVDFMGDFS
+104 S
-117 SAFNSMTRQLK
+117 SANYKASMEIKDYVQSYNATGDVD
-128 EAFEKIEKQNEEL
+128 ETL

-166 GLNKVGDGISPDTT
+166 GLNKVGNGISPDTT
-180 EEMFTALDVRSM
+180 EEMFTALNVRSM
-192 VRDSGNEDVTTSNPS
+192 VKASGNGDVTTSNPS

-218 ATTVSGVDYP
+218 AITVSGVDYP

-314 LSLAPRTRNAPVET
+314 LSLAPRTQNAPVET

-348 YATALTEHW
+348 YVTALTEHW

-367 SILVSYAT
+367 SLLVSYAT

-395 VIANDAERQV
+395 IIANDAERQV

-497 DEIYSAAASLPIAI
+497 DEIYSAAASLPITI
-511 TSFADDSAGS
+511 TPFADASAGS
-521 YDPSLAD
+521 YDPALAD

-635 SYDFYEENLTP
+635 NYDFYEENLTP

-675 NSADSSAGD
+675 NSADSSAAE

-784 ITYRGNND
+784 ITYHGNND

-819 DSYPRMTMSD
+819 DTYPRMTMSD

>member
-1 MLEVNETYLDRLSEA
+1 MKSQVICDALNTVNLTPAQRARMRAALEAQLPAEKPHRRGAHQQKASSQRWWTII
-16 VYSLLNGRPAAP
+16 PAAAALFA
-28 VELPPDHP
+28 VVLLGIFVLGRTDKTPPSMSNVP
-36 QDELRQLAGYVNS
+36 TAPLTLES
-49 LIAEYGTLSAGIS
+49 L
-62 SVARGNLDFTIGKGK
+62 
-77 LEALQQ
+77 Q
-83 LKTLQG
+83 
-89 NLRHLTWKTQRIAGG
+89 
-104 DFEQKVDFMGDFS
+104 S
-117 SAFNSMTRQLK
+117 SANYKASMEIKDYVQSYNATGDVD
-128 EAFEKIEKQNEEL
+128 ETL

-180 EEMFTALDVRSM
+180 EEMFTALNVRSM
-192 VRDSGNEDVTTSNPS
+192 VRDSGNGDVTTSNPS

-269 AVGQNNSLVLTD
+269 AAGQSNSLVLTD

-302 KATLEAFANTFD
+302 KAALEAFANTFD
-314 LSLAPRTRNAPVET
+314 LSLAPRTRNDPVET
-328 TAPTE
+328 TAPTAPTE
-333 SGTAIPEAYQPVIAK
+333 NGTAIPEAYQPVIAK
-348 YATALTEHW
+348 YVTALTEHW

-395 VIANDAERQV
+395 IIANDAERQV

-497 DEIYSAAASLPIAI
+497 DEIYSAAASLPITI
-511 TSFADDSAGS
+511 TPFADASAGS
-521 YDPSLAD
+521 YDPALAD

-553 QDELLLYNSGET
+553 QNELLLYNSGET
-565 LMKVAAIQN
+565 LTKVAAIQN

-635 SYDFYEENLTP
+635 NYDFYEENLMP

-742 ILSGSSLYL
+742 ILNGSSLYL

-819 DSYPRMTMSD
+819 DTYPRMTMSD

>member
-1 MLEVNETYLDRLSEA
+1 MKSQVICDALNTVNPTSSQIARMRAALEAQLPAEKPHRRGAHQQKASSQRWWTII
-16 VYSLLNGRPAAP
+16 PAAAALFA
-28 VELPPDHP
+28 VVLLGIFVLGRTDKTPPSMSNVP
-36 QDELRQLAGYVNS
+36 TAPLTLES
-49 LIAEYGTLSAGIS
+49 L
-62 SVARGNLDFTIGKGK
+62 
-77 LEALQQ
+77 Q
-83 LKTLQG
+83 
-89 NLRHLTWKTQRIAGG
+89 
-104 DFEQKVDFMGDFS
+104 S
-117 SAFNSMTRQLK
+117 SANYKASMEIKDYVQSYNATGDVD
-128 EAFEKIEKQNEEL
+128 ETL

-180 EEMFTALDVRSM
+180 EEMFTALNVRSM
-192 VRDSGNEDVTTSNPS
+192 VKASGNGDVTTSNPS
-207 YSADGNFEFWG
+207 YSADGNFEF
-218 ATTVSGVDYP
+218 
-228 IEYRVYRAMKQTLST
+228 
-243 AYWEIENTSDYQW
+243 
-256 SNYVTT
+256 
-262 AGTDVLI
+262 
-269 AVGQNNSLVLTD
+269 
-281 TGDSVV
+281 
-287 VIVVMNATTGDTQTG
+287 
-302 KATLEAFANTFD
+302 
-314 LSLAPRTRNAPVET
+314 
-328 TAPTE
+328 
-333 SGTAIPEAYQPVIAK
+333 
-348 YATALTEHW
+348 W

-395 VIANDAERQV
+395 IIANDAERQV
-405 IYDLYSLVDGKLVHV
+405 IYDLYSLVDGKVVHV

-439 IGSNGAASADY
+439 VGSSGAASADY
-450 VYCHLSNGQLV
+450 AYCHLSRGQLV

-511 TSFADDSAGS
+511 TPFADDSAGS
-521 YDPSLAD
+521 YDPALAD

-546 RDLDGDG
+546 RDLDGDW

-565 LMKVAAIQN
+565 LTKVAAIQN
-574 GTAQEILSG
+574 GIAQEILSG
-583 NVLDLCEG
+583 NVLALCEG
-591 NVLEAWEGGSG
+591 NVLEEWDGGSG

-635 SYDFYEENLTP
+635 NYDFYEEDLTP

-729 SNVAGVLNGTARE
+729 SNVAGVQNGTARE

-819 DSYPRMTMSD
+819 DTYPRMTMSD

>member
-1 MLEVNETYLDRLSEA
+1 MKSQVICDALNAVNPTPAQRPRMRAALEAQLPAEKPHRRGAHQQKASSQRWWTII
-16 VYSLLNGRPAAP
+16 PAAAALFA
-28 VELPPDHP
+28 VVLLGIFVLGRTDKTPPSMSNVP
-36 QDELRQLAGYVNS
+36 TEPLTLES
-49 LIAEYGTLSAGIS
+49 L
-62 SVARGNLDFTIGKGK
+62 
-77 LEALQQ
+77 Q
-83 LKTLQG
+83 
-89 NLRHLTWKTQRIAGG
+89 
-104 DFEQKVDFMGDFS
+104 S
-117 SAFNSMTRQLK
+117 SANYKASMEIKDYVQSYNATGDVD
-128 EAFEKIEKQNEEL
+128 ETL

-180 EEMFTALDVRSM
+180 EEMFTALNVRSM
-192 VRDSGNEDVTTSNPS
+192 VRDSGNGDVTTSNPS

-218 ATTVSGVDYP
+218 ATTVSGVDYA
-228 IEYRVYRAMKQTLST
+228 IEYRAYRAMKQTLST

-262 AGTDVLI
+262 AGTGVLI

-333 SGTAIPEAYQPVIAK
+333 SGTAIPGAYQPVIAK
-348 YATALTEHW
+348 YVTALTEHW

-367 SILVSYAT
+367 SILVSYVT

-395 VIANDAERQV
+395 IIANDAERQV

-497 DEIYSAAASLPIAI
+497 DEIYSASASLPIAI

-521 YDPSLAD
+521 YDPALAD

-565 LMKVAAIQN
+565 LTKVAAIQN

-635 SYDFYEENLTP
+635 NYDFYEENLTP
-646 ITEEEYNRVVNTYP
+646 ITEEEYNRVVNAYP
-660 GMSFWDCNPKPLEKM
+660 GMSFWDCNPKPLEKI
-675 NSADSSAGD
+675 NSADSSAAE

-819 DSYPRMTMSD
+819 DTYPRMTMSD

>member
-1 MLEVNETYLDRLSEA
+1 MKSQVICGALNTVNPTPAQRARMRAALEAQLPAEKPRRRGAHQQKASSQRWWTII
-16 VYSLLNGRPAAP
+16 PAAAALFA
-28 VELPPDHP
+28 VVLLGIFVLGRTDKTPPSMSNVP
-36 QDELRQLAGYVNS
+36 TAPLTLES
-49 LIAEYGTLSAGIS
+49 L
-62 SVARGNLDFTIGKGK
+62 
-77 LEALQQ
+77 Q
-83 LKTLQG
+83 
-89 NLRHLTWKTQRIAGG
+89 
-104 DFEQKVDFMGDFS
+104 S
-117 SAFNSMTRQLK
+117 SANYKASMEIKDYVQSYNATGDVD
-128 EAFEKIEKQNEEL
+128 ETL

-180 EEMFTALDVRSM
+180 EEMFTALNVRSM
-192 VRDSGNEDVTTSNPS
+192 VKASGNGDVTTSNPS

-228 IEYRVYRAMKQTLST
+228 IEYRAYRAMKQTLST

-302 KATLEAFANTFD
+302 KAALEAFANTFD
-314 LSLAPRTRNAPVET
+314 LSLAPRTRNDPVET
-328 TAPTE
+328 TAPTAPTE
-333 SGTAIPEAYQPVIAK
+333 NGTAIPEAYQPVIAK
-348 YATALTEHW
+348 YVTALTEHW

-481 TGENDLAPIT
+481 TGENDLVPIT

-497 DEIYSAAASLPIAI
+497 DEIYSASASLPIAI

-521 YDPSLAD
+521 YDPALAD

-534 TIDTSSI
+534 IIDTSSI

-635 SYDFYEENLTP
+635 NYDFYEENLTP

-784 ITYRGNND
+784 ITYHGNND

-819 DSYPRMTMSD
+819 DTYPRMTMSD

>member
-1 MLEVNETYLDRLSEA
+1 MKSQVICDALNTVNLTPAQRARMRAALEA
-16 VYSLLNGRPAAP
+16 QLLAEKPHRRGAHQQKASSQRWWTIIPAAAALFA
-28 VELPPDHP
+28 VVLLGIFVLGRTDKTPPSMSNVP
-36 QDELRQLAGYVNS
+36 TAPLTLES
-49 LIAEYGTLSAGIS
+49 L
-62 SVARGNLDFTIGKGK
+62 
-77 LEALQQ
+77 Q
-83 LKTLQG
+83 
-89 NLRHLTWKTQRIAGG
+89 
-104 DFEQKVDFMGDFS
+104 S
-117 SAFNSMTRQLK
+117 SANYKASMEIKDYVQSYNATGDVD
-128 EAFEKIEKQNEEL
+128 ETL

-166 GLNKVGDGISPDTT
+166 GLNKVGNGISPDTT
-180 EEMFTALDVRSM
+180 EEMFTALNVRSM
-192 VRDSGNEDVTTSNPS
+192 VRDSGSGDVTTSNPS

-228 IEYRVYRAMKQTLST
+228 IEYRAYRAMKQTLST

-302 KATLEAFANTFD
+302 KAALEALANTFD

-333 SGTAIPEAYQPVIAK
+333 RGTAIPEAYQPVIAK
-348 YATALTEHW
+348 YVTALTEHW

-367 SILVSYAT
+367 SLLVSYAT

-432 EGYRILN
+432 EGFRILN

-497 DEIYSAAASLPIAI
+497 DEIYSASASLPIAI
-511 TSFADDSAGS
+511 TPFADDGAGS
-521 YDPSLAD
+521 YDPALAD

-635 SYDFYEENLTP
+635 NYDFYEENLMP

-729 SNVAGVLNGTARE
+729 SNVAGVQNGTARE

-819 DSYPRMTMSD
+819 DTYPRMTMSD

>member
-1 MLEVNETYLDRLSEA
+1 MKSQVICDALNTVNPTPAQRARMRAALEAQLPAEKPHRRGAHQQKASSQRWWTII
-16 VYSLLNGRPAAP
+16 PAAAALFA
-28 VELPPDHP
+28 VVLLGIFVLGRTDKTPPSMSNVP
-36 QDELRQLAGYVNS
+36 TAPLTLES
-49 LIAEYGTLSAGIS
+49 L
-62 SVARGNLDFTIGKGK
+62 
-77 LEALQQ
+77 Q
-83 LKTLQG
+83 
-89 NLRHLTWKTQRIAGG
+89 
-104 DFEQKVDFMGDFS
+104 S
-117 SAFNSMTRQLK
+117 SANYKASMEIKDYVQSYNATGDVD
-128 EAFEKIEKQNEEL
+128 ETL

-192 VRDSGNEDVTTSNPS
+192 VRDSGNGDVTTSNPS

-348 YATALTEHW
+348 YVTALTEHW

-367 SILVSYAT
+367 SLLVSYAT

-395 VIANDAERQV
+395 IIANDAERQV

-497 DEIYSAAASLPIAI
+497 DEIYSAAASLPIVI
-511 TSFADDSAGS
+511 TPFADASAGS
-521 YDPSLAD
+521 YDPALAD

-565 LMKVAAIQN
+565 LTKVAAIQN

-583 NVLDLCEG
+583 NVLDLCKG

-615 AVPFECIIYNIDEN
+615 AVPFECIIYNVDEN
-629 QCYRDS
+629 QCYRDNN
-635 SYDFYEENLTP
+635 YDFYEEDLTP

-675 NSADSSAGD
+675 NSADSSAAE

-784 ITYRGNND
+784 ITYHGNND

>member
-1 MLEVNETYLDRLSEA
+1 MKSQVICGALNTVNPTPAQRARMRAALEAQLPAEKPHRRGAHQQKASSQRWWTIIPAAAALFA
-16 VYSLLNGRPAAP
+16 VVLLGIFVLGRTDKTPPSMSNVPTEPLTLESLL
-28 VELPPDHP
+28 
-36 QDELRQLAGYVNS
+36 
-49 LIAEYGTLSAGIS
+49 
-62 SVARGNLDFTIGKGK
+62 
-77 LEALQQ
+77 
-83 LKTLQG
+83 
-89 NLRHLTWKTQRIAGG
+89 
-104 DFEQKVDFMGDFS
+104 S
-117 SAFNSMTRQLK
+117 SANYKASMEIKDYVQSYNATGDVD
-128 EAFEKIEKQNEEL
+128 ETL

-180 EEMFTALDVRSM
+180 EEMFTALNVRSM
-192 VRDSGNEDVTTSNPS
+192 VRDSGNGDVTTSNPS

-302 KATLEAFANTFD
+302 KAALEAFANTFD
-314 LSLAPRTRNAPVET
+314 LSLAPRTQNAPVET

-333 SGTAIPEAYQPVIAK
+333 NGTAIPEAYQPVIAK
-348 YATALTEHW
+348 YVTALTEHW

-386 LDNDGTDEL
+386 LDNDGADEL
-395 VIANDAERQV
+395 IIANDAERQV

-432 EGYRILN
+432 EGFRILN

-450 VYCHLSNGQLV
+450 VYCHLSRGQLV

-481 TGENDLAPIT
+481 TGENDLAPIA

-497 DEIYSAAASLPIAI
+497 DEIYSTAASLPIAI
-511 TSFADDSAGS
+511 TPFADDSAGS
-521 YDPSLAD
+521 YDPALAD

-553 QDELLLYNSGET
+553 QNELLLYNSGET
-565 LMKVAAIQN
+565 LTKVAANQN
-574 GTAQEILSG
+574 GTAQEILNG
-583 NVLDLCEG
+583 NILWLCEG
-591 NVLEAWEGGSG
+591 NVLEEWEGFSG
-602 AEQRTYY
+602 GGERMTYY
-609 RVENHT
+609 RVENHA
-615 AVPFECIIYNIDEN
+615 AVPFDCITYNGNESRW
-629 QCYRDS
+629 YRDNN
-635 SYDFYEENLTP
+635 YAPLEEDLTP
-646 ITEEEYNRVVNTYP
+646 ITEDEAYRVTNAYFR
-660 GMSFWDCNPKPLEKM
+660 MLMWAANPKPLEKT
-675 NSADSSAGD
+675 SSTDAREEADAAS
-684 DAQLLANYGG
+684 LANYKG
-694 YLSSIDTY
+694 YLSTVDTDVV
-702 WIKYYALRDL
+702 KYCAVRDL

-722 FNRDKTL
+722 FSMDGVLCK
-729 SNVAGVLNGTARE
+729 VAGIQNGTVHE
-742 ILSGSSLYL
+742 ILTGDMMFL
-751 CAGNVLEYWG
+751 CEGNVLENSDD
-761 EGSGGSGC
+761 SGA
-769 TYYQVENKTAVPIES
+769 TVYYQVENNTAVPIERIVYS
-784 ITYRGNND
+784 ISTF
-792 QWYRDRD
+792 QSYRDRSLALG
-799 FDFMKEDLTPI
+799 EEVLTPI
-810 TNEEYQRIV
+810 TEEERLQMK
-819 DSYPRMTMSD
+819 DTYPRMTMGM
-829 CNARALPEI
+829 CNPKFLETISL

>member
-1 MLEVNETYLDRLSEA
+1 MKSQVICGALNTVNPTPAQRARMRAALEAQLPAEKPHRRGAHQQKASSQRWWTII
-16 VYSLLNGRPAAP
+16 PAAAALFA
-28 VELPPDHP
+28 VVLLGIFVLGRTDKTPPSMSNVP
-36 QDELRQLAGYVNS
+36 TEPLTLES
-49 LIAEYGTLSAGIS
+49 L
-62 SVARGNLDFTIGKGK
+62 
-77 LEALQQ
+77 Q
-83 LKTLQG
+83 
-89 NLRHLTWKTQRIAGG
+89 
-104 DFEQKVDFMGDFS
+104 S
-117 SAFNSMTRQLK
+117 SANYKASMEIKDYVQSYNATGDVD
-128 EAFEKIEKQNEEL
+128 ETL

-166 GLNKVGDGISPDTT
+166 GLNKVGNGISPDTT
-180 EEMFTALDVRSM
+180 EEMFTALNVRSM
-192 VRDSGNEDVTTSNPS
+192 VRDSGNGDVTTSNPS

-218 ATTVSGVDYP
+218 ATTVSGVDYA
-228 IEYRVYRAMKQTLST
+228 IEYRAYRAMKQTLST

-269 AVGQNNSLVLTD
+269 AVGQSNSLVLTD

-302 KATLEAFANTFD
+302 KAALEAFANTFD

-348 YATALTEHW
+348 YVTALTEHW

-367 SILVSYAT
+367 SLLVSYAT

-432 EGYRILN
+432 EGFRILN

-497 DEIYSAAASLPIAI
+497 DEIYSAAASLPITI
-511 TSFADDSAGS
+511 TPFADASAGS
-521 YDPSLAD
+521 YDPALAD

-565 LMKVAAIQN
+565 LMKVATIQN
-574 GTAQEILSG
+574 GTAQETLSG

-635 SYDFYEENLTP
+635 NYDFYEENLTP

-784 ITYRGNND
+784 ITYHGNND

-819 DSYPRMTMSD
+819 DTYPRMTMSD

>member
-1 MLEVNETYLDRLSEA
+1 MKSQVICGALNTVNPTPAQRARMRAALEAQLPAEKPHRRGAHQQKASSQRWWTII
-16 VYSLLNGRPAAP
+16 PAAAALFA
-28 VELPPDHP
+28 VVLLGIFVLGRTDKTPPSMSNVP
-36 QDELRQLAGYVNS
+36 TAPLTLES
-49 LIAEYGTLSAGIS
+49 L
-62 SVARGNLDFTIGKGK
+62 
-77 LEALQQ
+77 Q
-83 LKTLQG
+83 
-89 NLRHLTWKTQRIAGG
+89 
-104 DFEQKVDFMGDFS
+104 S
-117 SAFNSMTRQLK
+117 SANYKASMELK
-128 EAFEKIEKQNEEL
+128 DYVQSYNATGDVDETL

-180 EEMFTALDVRSM
+180 EEMFTALNVRSM
-192 VRDSGNEDVTTSNPS
+192 VKASGNGDVTTSNPS

-228 IEYRVYRAMKQTLST
+228 IEYRAYRAMKQTLST

-269 AVGQNNSLVLTD
+269 AAGQSNSLVLTD

-302 KATLEAFANTFD
+302 KAALEAFANTFD
-314 LSLAPRTRNAPVET
+314 LSLAPRTRNDPVET
-328 TAPTE
+328 TAPTAPTE
-333 SGTAIPEAYQPVIAK
+333 NGTAIPEAYQPVIAK
-348 YATALTEHW
+348 YVTALTEHW

-395 VIANDAERQV
+395 IIANDAERQV

-432 EGYRILN
+432 VGYRILN

-481 TGENDLAPIT
+481 TGENDLVPIT

-497 DEIYSAAASLPIAI
+497 DEIYSAAASLPITI
-511 TSFADDSAGS
+511 TPFADNSAGS
-521 YDPSLAD
+521 YDPALAD

-635 SYDFYEENLTP
+635 NYDFYEENLTP

-819 DSYPRMTMSD
+819 DTYPRMTMSD

>member
-1 MLEVNETYLDRLSEA
+1 MKSQVICGALNTVNPTPAQRARMRAALEAQLPDEKPHRRGAHQQKASSQRWWTIIPAAAALFA
-16 VYSLLNGRPAAP
+16 VVLLGIFVLGRTDKTPPSMSNVPTAPLTLESLL
-28 VELPPDHP
+28 
-36 QDELRQLAGYVNS
+36 
-49 LIAEYGTLSAGIS
+49 
-62 SVARGNLDFTIGKGK
+62 
-77 LEALQQ
+77 
-83 LKTLQG
+83 
-89 NLRHLTWKTQRIAGG
+89 
-104 DFEQKVDFMGDFS
+104 S
-117 SAFNSMTRQLK
+117 SANYKASMEIKDYVQSYNATGDVD
-128 EAFEKIEKQNEEL
+128 ETL

-180 EEMFTALDVRSM
+180 EEMFTALNVRSM
-192 VRDSGNEDVTTSNPS
+192 VKASGNGDVTTSNPS

-287 VIVVMNATTGDTQTG
+287 VIVVMNATTGDSQMG
-302 KATLEAFANTFD
+302 KAALEAFTNTFD

-348 YATALTEHW
+348 YVTALTEHW

-395 VIANDAERQV
+395 IIANDAERQV

-432 EGYRILN
+432 EGFRILN

-511 TSFADDSAGS
+511 TPFADASAGS
-521 YDPSLAD
+521 YDPALAD

-541 KYYAL
+541 KYYAF

-553 QDELLLYNSGET
+553 QNELLLYNSGET

-635 SYDFYEENLTP
+635 NYDFYEENLTP

-675 NSADSSAGD
+675 NSADSSAAE

-810 TNEEYQRIV
+810 SNEEYQRIV
-819 DSYPRMTMSD
+819 DTYPRMTMSD

>member
-1 MLEVNETYLDRLSEA
+1 MKSQVICDALNTVNPTPAQRARMRAVLEAQLPAEKPHRRGAHQQKASSQRWWTII
-16 VYSLLNGRPAAP
+16 PAAAALFA
-28 VELPPDHP
+28 VVLLGIFVLGRTDKTPPSMSNVP
-36 QDELRQLAGYVNS
+36 TAPLTLES
-49 LIAEYGTLSAGIS
+49 L
-62 SVARGNLDFTIGKGK
+62 
-77 LEALQQ
+77 Q
-83 LKTLQG
+83 
-89 NLRHLTWKTQRIAGG
+89 
-104 DFEQKVDFMGDFS
+104 S
-117 SAFNSMTRQLK
+117 SANYKASMEIKDYVQSYNATGDVD
-128 EAFEKIEKQNEEL
+128 ETL

-166 GLNKVGDGISPDTT
+166 GLNKVGNGISPDTT
-180 EEMFTALDVRSM
+180 EEMFTALNVRSM
-192 VRDSGNEDVTTSNPS
+192 VRDSGNGDVTPSNPS

-218 ATTVSGVDYP
+218 ATTVSGVDYA
-228 IEYRVYRAMKQTLST
+228 IEYRAYRAMKQTLST

-302 KATLEAFANTFD
+302 KAALEAFANTFD
-314 LSLAPRTRNAPVET
+314 LSLAPRTQNAPVET

-348 YATALTEHW
+348 YVTALTEHW

-367 SILVSYAT
+367 SLLVSYAT

-395 VIANDAERQV
+395 IIANDAERQV

-497 DEIYSAAASLPIAI
+497 DEIYSTAASLPIAI
-511 TSFADDSAGS
+511 TSFADDSVGS
-521 YDPSLAD
+521 YDPALAD

-583 NVLDLCEG
+583 NVLDICEG

-635 SYDFYEENLTP
+635 NYDFYEENLTP

-675 NSADSSAGD
+675 NSADSSAAE

-819 DSYPRMTMSD
+819 DTYPRMTMSD